1 MDWLTWHT
9 RYEAS
14 PRLQAR
20 LTLVRAQ
27 IAQTIQA
34 CPHASIRLIS
44 LCAGDGRDVI
54 GTLVNHPRRDHTSA
68 YLIESH
74 PALVAHG
81 EGVVAQYGL
90 LTRV

>member
-1 MDWLTWHT
+1 MVGCGTHEAENRTMDWLMWHT

-20 LTLVRAQ
+20 LTIVRTQ
-27 IAQTIQA
+27 IAQAIQA
-34 CPHASIRLIS
+34 CPHASIRFIS

-54 GTLVNHPRRDHTSA
+54 GALVNHLRRDYTSA

-74 PALVAHG
+74 A
-81 EGVVAQYGL
+81 
-90 LTRV
+90 R